1 MLEEWLTS
9 WGIALPTIETGLPA
23 WPVVAVIVLM
33 LMINVAANKAVP
45 GYYLFWTLGGSVVVL
60 ALGILDGCT
69 WADLGLA
76 PSTWFMGAVWGG
88 GLMAGVFAVY
98 AIGSTWKKTRAA
110 FHDQNI
116 AGLSL
121 PRLF

>member
-45 GYYLFWTLGGSVVVL
+45 G
-60 ALGILDGCT
+60 
-69 WADLGLA
+69 
-76 PSTWFMGAVWGG
+76 
-88 GLMAGVFAVY
+88 
-98 AIGSTWKKTRAA
+98 
-110 FHDQNI
+110 
-116 AGLSL
+116 
-121 PRLF
+121 